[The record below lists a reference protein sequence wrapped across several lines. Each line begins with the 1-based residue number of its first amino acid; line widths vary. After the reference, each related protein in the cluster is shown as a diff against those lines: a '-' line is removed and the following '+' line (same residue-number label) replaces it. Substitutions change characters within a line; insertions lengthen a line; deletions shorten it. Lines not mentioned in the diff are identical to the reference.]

1 VKHDE
6 AALERAANWAG
17 ARLSAAQLTVLTAYA
32 DWLIAEAIPAGAV
45 GPSEGGRIIDRHVAD
60 SLVFGA
66 GWAEEPPATLIDV
79 GSGVGL
85 PGIPLAIAFPGTAV
99 TLLDR
104 AQGRIDLCRRVVNIL
119 HLSNVDTLHGPVETH
134 RIRHGA
140 AVFRGSLP
148 PSEAVVAARTLL
160 KPGGV
165 AVIGL
170 HRGPQRPAGIEVGA
184 PGESFAILETPNGVL
199 DSPAW
204 LLRMT
209 AT

>member
-6 AALERAANWAG
+6 AALQRAADWAG
-17 ARLSAAQLTVLTAYA
+17 IRLSPPQLALLTAYA

-45 GPSEGGRIIDRHVAD
+45 GPAESSRIIDRHVAD

-66 GWAEEPPATLIDV
+66 AWVERPPETLIDV
-79 GSGVGL
+79 GTGVGL
-85 PGIPLAIAFPGTAV
+85 PGIPLAIAFPRTAV

-104 AQGRIDLCRRVVNIL
+104 SQRRIDLTRRVINIL
-119 HLSNVDTLHGPVETH
+119 RLPNADTVHGPVETH
-134 RIRHGA
+134 SIRFGA

-148 PSEAVVAARTLL
+148 PSEALIAARTLL

-170 HRGPQRPAGIEVGA
+170 HRGPQRPAAVHTSET
-184 PGESFAILETPNGVL
+184 GELLTILETPDGVL

-209 AT
+209 VT

>member
-1 VKHDE
+1 MKHDE
-6 AALERAANWAG
+6 AALQRAADWTG
-17 ARLSAAQLTVLTAYA
+17 TRLSPPQLALLTAYA
-32 DWLIAEAIPAGAV
+32 DWLIAEAIPAGAI
-45 GPSEGGRIIDRHVAD
+45 GPAESSRIIDRHVAD

-66 GWAEEPPATLIDV
+66 AWVEKPPETLIDV
-79 GSGVGL
+79 GTGVGL

-104 AQGRIDLCRRVVNIL
+104 SQRRIDLARRVINIL
-119 HLSNVDTLHGPVETH
+119 RLPNADTFHGPVEAH
-134 RIRHGA
+134 KIRFDA

-148 PSEAVVAARTLL
+148 SSEAVVAARTLL

-170 HRGPQRPAGIEVGA
+170 HRGPQRPAGVDSSES
-184 PGESFAILETPNGVL
+184 GESLTILETPDGVL

-209 AT
+209 VT